1 MIIGNNALNIA
12 VKKHFFGFRI
22 GCFLLQ
28 LRGPALYPLFSERSG
43 SRKPKLKAF
52 GWRLHAGIN

>member
-1 MIIGNNALNIA
+1 MMIGNNALNIA
-12 VKKHFFGFRI
+12 VKKHFFGMRI

-28 LRGPALYPLFSERSG
+28 LRGPAREPLFSENSG

-52 GWRLHAGIN
+52 GRRLHAGIN